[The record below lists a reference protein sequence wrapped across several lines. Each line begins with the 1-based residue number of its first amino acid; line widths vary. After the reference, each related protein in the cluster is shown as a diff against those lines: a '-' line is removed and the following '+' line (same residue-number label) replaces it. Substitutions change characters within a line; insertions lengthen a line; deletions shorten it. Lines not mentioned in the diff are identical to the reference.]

1 MPELSPTDTNSDD
14 RKTLHIQSVTKL
26 LNDLTD
32 STIAIFTDCNSLIN
46 PGLTGAGAL
55 IFRAGKLTKAVSSN
69 STNYHGETDAILLA
83 VNIVSPP
90 KIKGGGVLVFK
101 IWTKRGVMKKLLR
114 NMGVC

>member
-14 RKTLHIQSVTKL
+14 RKTLHIQSVNKL
-26 LNDLTD
+26 LNDMTD

-46 PGLTGAGAL
+46 PGFTGAGAL

-83 VNIVSPP
+83 VNIVSPL
-90 KIKGGGVLVFK
+90 KLRGEGFLFSKFGQRGGS
-101 IWTKRGVMKKLLR
+101 
-114 NMGVC
+114 